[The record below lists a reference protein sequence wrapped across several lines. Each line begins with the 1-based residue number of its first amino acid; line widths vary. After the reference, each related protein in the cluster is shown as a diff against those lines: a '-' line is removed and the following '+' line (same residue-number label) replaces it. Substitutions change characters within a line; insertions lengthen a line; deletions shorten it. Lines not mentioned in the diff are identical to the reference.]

1 MQNNDFFR
9 RLRYAL
15 KLDDPTMLSLFEQAS
30 HAMSEEK
37 LLQIFKDEEE
47 PDYQVLSD
55 AQLSDFLDAYIVKC
69 RGKSD
74 KPHAPFNPS
83 NGRLTNNILLKK
95 LRIALKYD
103 EQAMLKTFSKGGVEI
118 SSSELGALF
127 RKPGSRHYRACGDQW
142 VRHFLAGLKGHKES
156 KTG

>member
-15 KLDDPTMLSLFEQAS
+15 RLDDPTMLSLFEQAN
-30 HAMSEEK
+30 HAMSEEQ

-47 PDYQVLSD
+47 PDYQMLSD
-55 AQLSDFLDAYIVKC
+55 AQLSDFFDAYIVKC

-74 KPHAPFNPS
+74 KPHAPFDPS
-83 NGRLTNNILLKK
+83 NDRLTNNILLKK
-95 LRIALKYD
+95 LRISLKYD
-103 EQAMLKTFSKGGVEI
+103 EEMMLKTFRKGGVEI
-118 SSSELGALF
+118 SPSELGALF

-142 VRHFLAGLKGHKES
+142 VRFFLAGLKGHKES
-156 KTG
+156 